1 MRTFSSTTL
10 LWRFSFY
17 ILTIL
22 SAGTPT
28 FLSAQSATAT
38 PHFSSKD
45 SLVRLD
51 LAKQV
56 AASVEKTFVPPARFD
71 KATKG
76 DYLKNREMIAAEV
89 SDEIA
94 QLAIP
99 DVVLWPFLQKVH
111 ANIAA
116 ANPTVKNTRVIL
128 ISDPTPNA
136 YSIGDGTFVVHVGLL
151 AGLETEDQLA
161 FVLCHEMAHYLLEH
175 ATKGLEKRVE
185 ELNSKAFKEK
195 MKKLEEQ
202 EYNRYAQMEAVFQN
216 MLFNNRYHSRNH
228 ERQSDSLAF
237 HLYTRTNY
245 ELRQSERLM
254 EVFES
259 IDEPFR
265 DSVLR
270 FSTQFG
276 CAQQPFRDTWLA
288 GSGGSI
294 WADARQAQAE
304 ANKIYRDSI
313 STHPDWENRLEWLKK
328 LTKLPPPTSPVL
340 PNVAANY
347 ANIRFQAAL
356 ECVEAWASFKRY
368 DRALFLALHYQ
379 KVYPECRYFRE
390 MECLALYQLYQFTK
404 DHNVAKVL
412 AQSADKYP
420 EKYNQFLDFLNA
432 LRMKELLGLADCSLA
447 RLPAEKGEYGL
458 LAAYQLALAKSDKT
472 TAAALK
478 QTYQKQFSDG
488 RFHHFFYFTK

>member
-1 MRTFSSTTL
+1 MRAFSSITL
-10 LWRFSFY
+10 FWRFSFY

-22 SAGTPT
+22 SAGTPA
-28 FLSAQSATAT
+28 FLRAQSAAAA
-38 PHFSSKD
+38 PHFSAKD

-76 DYLKNREMIAAEV
+76 DYLKNREMIATEV

-94 QLAIP
+94 HFAIP
-99 DVVLWPFLQKVH
+99 DAVLWPFLQKVH
-111 ANIAA
+111 ANIVA
-116 ANPTVKNTRVIL
+116 ANPTVKNTRVML
-128 ISDPTPNA
+128 VADPTPNA

-161 FVLCHEMAHYLLEH
+161 FVLCHEIAHFMLEH
-175 ATKGLEKRVE
+175 ATKGLEQRVE
-185 ELNSKAFKEK
+185 EINSKAFKEK
-195 MKKLEEQ
+195 IKKLEEL
-202 EYNRYAQMEAVFQN
+202 EYNRNEQIEATFQN

-228 ERQSDSLAF
+228 ERQSDSVAYI
-237 HLYTRTNY
+237 LYARTKY

-265 DSVLR
+265 DSSLR
-270 FSTQFG
+270 FTTQFG
-276 CAQQPFRDTWLA
+276 CAQQPFRDNWLA
-288 GSGGSI
+288 SGGGSI

-304 ANKIYRDSI
+304 ANKAYRDSI

-328 LTKLPPPTSPVL
+328 LTKLPPPAAPVT
-340 PNVAANY
+340 PAVAVDY
-347 ANIRFQAAL
+347 ANIRFQAAM
-356 ECVEAWASFKRY
+356 ECVEAWASFGRY

-379 KVYPECRYFRE
+379 NVYPECLYFRE
-390 MECLALYQLYQFTK
+390 IECLALYQLYQFTK

-420 EKYNQFLDFLNA
+420 EKYNQYLDFLNA

-447 RLPAEKGEYGL
+447 RLPAEKGEHGL
-458 LAAYQLALAKSDKT
+458 LAAYQLTLAKGDKT
-472 TAAALK
+472 TANSFK
-478 QTYQKQFSDG
+478 QTYLKKFPQG
-488 RFHHFFYFTK
+488 RFRRFLVKN